1 MRQFPPSA
9 LRFAFSSR
17 TTHRLKPRFH
27 LRLLQCIIHF
37 LPGERHNN
45 SQAPEDSLMR
55 QLEKEWT
62 QPVLPAPGEPLVWEK
77 SSPIN
82 DKKQED
88 RELGREA
95 GTMER
100 KIPCFS
106 TC

>member
-1 MRQFPPSA
+1 
-9 LRFAFSSR
+9 
-17 TTHRLKPRFH
+17 
-27 LRLLQCIIHF
+27 
-37 LPGERHNN
+37 
-45 SQAPEDSLMR
+45 MR